1 MALWQRLNSAV
12 VARKQP
18 QATPK
23 WMGMSVFQSNVI
35 IIILQ
40 KQAAGYNLPTLGLDI
55 GKSPIQPDYLGT
67 PASFI

>member
-18 QATPK
+18 RATPK
-23 WMGMSVFQSNVI
+23 WMGMSVFQSNII

-40 KQAAGYNLPTLGLDI
+40 KQAAGYNLPTLGLDR